1 MTMNNGV
8 ARLEWACSVAP
19 VISRLPLLPGR
30 TVAHAYSVL
39 FLNVEKRYARR
50 YTQRKRSFRGR
61 TFSMLRLRMTTNQTG
76 IFVVTCALL

>member
-8 ARLEWACSVAP
+8 ARLEWAFSVAP

-39 FLNVEKRYARR
+39 FLNFE
-50 YTQRKRSFRGR
+50 RGKKVR
-61 TFSMLRLRMTTNQTG
+61 TPVHAAKAVF
-76 IFVVTCALL
+76 